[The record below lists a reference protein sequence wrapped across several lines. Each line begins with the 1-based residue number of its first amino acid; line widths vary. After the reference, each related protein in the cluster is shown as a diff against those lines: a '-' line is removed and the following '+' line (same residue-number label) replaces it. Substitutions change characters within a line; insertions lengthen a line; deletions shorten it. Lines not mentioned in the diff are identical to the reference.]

1 MKDKVIPLA
10 YLFNGGYLQDNG
22 HTTAPMPTAALAEF
36 LPLKDIRS
44 TTRGAVLQIRQP
56 E

>member
-22 HTTAPMPTAALAEF
+22 HTTAPMPTAALAENRK
-36 LPLKDIRS
+36 LPAALAE
-44 TTRGAVLQIRQP
+44 TQ
-56 E
+56 